1 MSNKQPLFTIATIT
15 YDSSKWVRQ
24 TIESILCSSFTDF
37 ELLISDDCS
46 TDNTWDIVKEYSDVR
61 IRSWRNENNIGEYP
75 NRNKVLNESK
85 GQYILF
91 VDGDDILYRDSLN
104 NYASLINYFPEVPA
118 IWGVYPVYFDFVV
131 FPYLFT
137 ALELS
142 SLNFLS
148 TYPITVVGFA
158 ESLFNVNALKDM
170 GGLDER
176 FASGD
181 TFLKRKFSCIYDVLL
196 IPAGAVFWRQHDGQ
210 ASNKVRSHYKNLM
223 ETYLIDK
230 EILSSSYHPFSS
242 DTLLQA
248 NTNLKT
254 RTVKLIFKNTIAKL
268 KILDFFQLLKRL
280 HIPLLDIQY
289 LFKKGNY
296 TYKIKSSEL
305 LPLKNDYNFVKTN
318 SKC

>member
-1 MSNKQPLFTIATIT
+1 MHNSEPLFTIATIT
-15 YDSSKWVRQ
+15 YNSSKWIRQ
-24 TIESILCSSFTDF
+24 AIESILASSYTNF
-37 ELLISDDCS
+37 ELVISDDCS
-46 TDNTWDIVKEYSDVR
+46 TDNTWDIVSEYKDVR

-75 NRNKVLNESK
+75 NRNKVLNSAK

-91 VDGDDILYRDSLN
+91 VDGDDILYKNSLST
-104 NYASLINYFPEVPA
+104 YASLINYFPEVPA

-158 ESLFNVNALKDM
+158 ESLFKVSSLKEM

-210 ASNKVRSHYKNLM
+210 ASNKVRTAYKNLM

-230 EILSSSYHPFSS
+230 EILSSNYHPFSS
-242 DTLLQA
+242 DTLLKA
-248 NTNLKT
+248 RSNLKI
-254 RTVKLIFKNTIAKL
+254 RTIKLIFKNTIQKL
-268 KILDFFQLLKRL
+268 KIFDFFQLLKRL
-280 HIPLLDIQY
+280 HIPLSDIKY
-289 LFKKGNY
+289 LFKRGNY
-296 TYKIKSSEL
+296 TYKIKSPEL
-305 LPLKNDYNFVKTN
+305 LPLKNDYNFVETN
-318 SKC
+318 TKC